1 MKSDSKKNQVNISD
15 EKSWDKELAKLQA
28 NEAEAVR
35 GGGEARLTKQR
46 AKGKLTARERIDYLL
61 EPNSF
66 VELNML
72 AEHQCNDFGM
82 DEKRFLGDGVVT
94 GHGIINERRVFIYSE
109 DETVLGG
116 SSGKTHGTK
125 IHYLLKLARETKAPI
140 ICLNAS
146 PGARIQEGMDNVY
159 GITGIFYQNAL
170 NSGVIPQIAAIMGTC
185 AGGAAYSAALCD
197 FVIQVEKSSHVF
209 VSGPAVIKE
218 QTGED
223 VSFEELGGAKVHS
236 TKSGVAHLTAGDDRE
251 CLDLIKRLL
260 DFLPQ
265 HNQESPPKRIC
276 TDPAER
282 EVPSLVDTVPTR
294 MSKTY
299 DMKKV
304 IHAIVDDEDFF
315 EIHPLFARNLVVGFA
330 RMGGQVTGIVANNPK
345 FLGGCLDI
353 DSADKAAR
361 FVRTCDVF
369 NIPLISLVDVPG
381 FRSGI
386 GQEHA
391 GIIRHGAKI
400 FYAWAEAT
408 VPRISVII
416 RKMYAAGIPA
426 MGVHQIGFD
435 QVFAWPIAEMQII
448 AAESAVKILYRKELE
463 KADDKEAFSEKKI
476 REYQE
481 TYLTPYHSASRSVID
496 AVIQPKDTRRV
507 IISALRMLENKTEP
521 DRAYRK
527 HGNIPL

>member
-1 MKSDSKKNQVNISD
+1 MKRKSEKDQVSISD
-15 EKSWDKELAKLQA
+15 EKSWHKELDKLQA
-28 NEAEAVR
+28 KEAEALQ
-35 GGGEARLTKQR
+35 GGGEARLTEQR
-46 AKGKLTARERIDYLL
+46 AKGKLTARERIDYIL

-72 AEHQCNDFGM
+72 AEHQCDDFGM
-82 DEKRFLGDGVVT
+82 DEKKFLGDGVVT
-94 GHGIINERRVFIYSE
+94 GHGIINGRRVFIYAE

-125 IHYLLKLARETKAPI
+125 IHYILKLARETRVPI

-146 PGARIQEGMDNVY
+146 SGARIQEGMDNVY

-197 FVIQVEKSSHVF
+197 FVIQVKKSSHVF
-209 VSGPAVIKE
+209 ITGPAVIKE
-218 QTGED
+218 VTGED
-223 VSFEELGGAKVHS
+223 VSFEELGGATVHS
-236 TKSGVAHLTAGDDRE
+236 TKSGVAHLTAADDRE

-265 HNQESPPKRIC
+265 HNQERPPKRSC
-276 TDPAER
+276 EDPAER
-282 EVPSLVDTVPTR
+282 EAPSLVDIVPIR

-304 IHAIVDDEDFF
+304 IQTIVDDGEFF

-330 RMGGQVTGIVANNPK
+330 RMDGQVAGIVANNPQ

-361 FVRTCDVF
+361 FIRTCDVF

-381 FRSGI
+381 FRPGVR
-386 GQEHA
+386 QEHA
-391 GIIRHGAKI
+391 GIIRHGAKML
-400 FYAWAEAT
+400 YAWTEAT
-408 VPRISVII
+408 VPKISVII
-416 RKMYAAGIPA
+416 RKMYGGAIPA

-435 QVFAWPIAEMQII
+435 QVFAWPAAEMQMLG
-448 AAESAVKILYRKELE
+448 AEPSVKILYRRELE
-463 KADDKEAFSEKKI
+463 RADDKAAFSEKKI

>member
-1 MKSDSKKNQVNISD
+1 MKRNSNKDQHSIPD
-15 EKSWDKELAKLQA
+15 ENSWDKELAKLQA
-28 NEAEAVR
+28 KQAEAFQ
-35 GGGEARLTKQR
+35 GGGEARLKEHR
-46 AKGKLTARERIDYLL
+46 DRGMLTARERIDYIL
-61 EPNSF
+61 EPDSF

-82 DEKRFLGDGVVT
+82 DKKKFLGDGVVT
-94 GHGIINERRVFIYSE
+94 GHGIINGRRVFIYAE

-125 IHYLLKLARETKAPI
+125 IHTILKLARETRVPI

-146 PGARIQEGMDNVY
+146 SGARIQEGMDNVY

-170 NSGVIPQIAAIMGTC
+170 NSGIIPQITAIMGTC

-197 FVIQVEKSSHVF
+197 FVIQVEKSSHLF
-209 VSGPAVIKE
+209 VTGPAVIKE
-218 QTGED
+218 VTGED
-223 VSFEELGGAKVHS
+223 VSLDELGAASVHS
-236 TKSGVAHLTAGDDRE
+236 TKSGVVHLTAGDDRE

-265 HNQESPPKRIC
+265 HNRDRYAKKSC
-276 TDPAER
+276 ADPADR
-282 EVPSLVDTVPTR
+282 GGPCLVDIVAIQ

-304 IHAIVDDEDFF
+304 ILAIVDEGDFF

-330 RMGGQVTGIVANNPK
+330 RMGGQVIGIVANNPQ
-345 FLGGCLDI
+345 FHGGYLYI
-353 DSADKAAR
+353 DSAVKAAR
-361 FVRTCDVF
+361 FIRICDVF
-369 NIPLISLVDVPG
+369 NIPLISLVDSPG
-381 FRSGI
+381 FLPGVP
-386 GQEHA
+386 QEHA
-391 GIIRHGAKI
+391 GIIRHGAKML
-400 FYAWAEAT
+400 YAWTEAT
-408 VPRISVII
+408 VPKISVII
-416 RKMYAAGIPA
+416 RKMYGGAIPA

-435 QVFAWPIAEMQII
+435 QVFAWPAAEMQMIG
-448 AAESAVKILYRKELE
+448 AGPAVKILYRRELE
-463 KADDKEAFSEKKI
+463 KADDKEAFLENKI
-476 REYQE
+476 RQYHE
-481 TYLTPYHSASRSVID
+481 TYLTPYHCASRSVID
-496 AVIQPKDTRRV
+496 AVIQPRDTRRV